1 MQWDSTPPSFLSP
14 NGIRLNGNQTII
26 QFGVSG
32 VYRFSFSTSVYGGE
46 SHSQAF
52 NNRIRLK
59 MFVNNAPKPIR
70 EIESVATGTLSDTFL
85 WKVRFRDSIAFQIS
99 DVYWSLHHTKTSF
112 DFNLISDLE

>member
-14 NGIRLNGNQTII
+14 NGVRLYGNQTII
-26 QFGVSG
+26 RFGTGG
-32 VYRFSFSTSVYGGE
+32 VYRFSISLSVYSGE
-46 SHSQAF
+46 AHSQAF

-59 MFVNNAPKPIR
+59 MYVNNAPKPIR
-70 EIESVATGTLSDTFL
+70 EIESVATGTLSDSFL
-85 WKVRFRDSIAFQIS
+85 WKMRFRDSITFHIS